1 MKAYQKVYRNKLRRD
16 DYRSAQICWLEA
28 EMNRDKKTRSKP
40 YKIEDFLL
48 DPNDETRKEHKVNLK
63 KKALQFSLYLEQ
75 VKAMQE
81 AQNG

>member
-28 EMNRDKKTRSKP
+28 EMNRDKKTRP
-40 YKIEDFLL
+40 RAYKIEDFLL
-48 DPNDETRKEHKVNLK
+48 DPDDETREEKKIDLK
-63 KKALQFSLYLEQ
+63 KKAVQFSLYLEQ